1 MVESTARVLEMKE
14 SGGGRD
20 DEAGR
25 RGGERRMVGVQWRAY
40 GSSVGE
46 DVEHGAGSAGTMQH
60 RSSGSELTAARR
72 GGEMVASTAVEW
84 RVWMGCRNEW
94 VGSGI
99 NRG

>member
-1 MVESTARVLEMKE
+1 MVVSTARVLEMKE

-25 RGGERRMVGVQWRAY
+25 RGGERRMEGVQWRVY
-40 GSSVGE
+40 ELSVGE
-46 DVEHGAGSAGTMQH
+46 DVEHGAGSAGTMRH
-60 RSSGSELTAARR
+60 RRSVSEMTAARR
-72 GGEMVASTAVEW
+72 GGEMVVSTAV
-84 RVWMGCRNEW
+84 EW